1 MEVGRKKLL
10 LDSAHCM
17 LRKKDREDHKEFDQK
32 LMDELGFLD
41 KDKKK
46 QKQNMT
52 IEVDDPED
60 DFGDFNMF
68 TAV

>member
-1 MEVGRKKLL
+1 
-10 LDSAHCM
+10 M